1 MILRSATRAYTLSP
15 LDFPTFFTRAS
26 GRVTQELLGEATLRL
41 VHLLSEG
48 TAGPSVVRDL
58 LLRLKPPVRL
68 LSDKKS
74 RSTLLNLLR
83 PEEASELCRVL
94 GLRSAD
100 PYSALKAASYGR
112 DRLERLIS
120 FFGLPLP
127 SLIDDTPASPITT
140 VTPAHPLFT
149 HQLRAAME
157 VRSMLQEDPRRV
169 LLHMPTGSGKTRTAM
184 HVIAD
189 ELRSRQRTLVVW
201 LAHSEELC
209 EQAAEEFAS
218 VWSHV
223 GNRAVQVHR
232 LYGANEFA
240 ARDATDGVVVAG
252 FSKLYHRARSDPAF
266 VGLLGARSSLVVVDE
281 AHQAIAPTYQL
292 ILEVLTEPY
301 PGTGLLGLSATP
313 GRTWNDVAKDEQL
326 SRFFARRKV
335 TLRVDGYPNP
345 VDYLV
350 AEGYLAR
357 LNFTR
362 LPFDWT
368 GALQPEEAVAI
379 EEGFEI
385 PSSVLQR
392 LADDEQRSLAI
403 LRRCEG
409 LLQRHSRVIVFATTV
424 EHAELLASAL
434 CLRGHRASAVTAQT
448 DTAERRRILSDFKSQ
463 DTTPAILC
471 NFGVLTTGFDAPR
484 TSAALIAR
492 PTRSLVLY
500 SQMIGRAARGPRA
513 GGNEQADIVTVV
525 DTGLP
530 GFGDMA
536 SAFTNWEDVWD

>member
-1 MILRSATRAYTLSP
+1 MAP
-15 LDFPTFFTRAS
+15 LDFMAFFSRAS
-26 GRVTQELLGEATLRL
+26 GRVTQDLLGDATLRL
-41 VHLLSEG
+41 VHLLAEG

-68 LSDKKS
+68 LSEKRS
-74 RSTLLNLLR
+74 RAALLNLLR
-83 PEEASELCRVL
+83 PDEALELSELL

-100 PYSALKAASYGR
+100 PYHALKTASYGR
-112 DRLERLIS
+112 DRLERLIA

-127 SLIDDTPASPITT
+127 PSINHAPASPITT
-140 VTPAHPLFT
+140 VTPAHPLFE

-157 VRSMLQEDPRRV
+157 VRRMLRKEPRRV
-169 LLHMPTGSGKTRTAM
+169 LLHMPTGSGKTRTAV

-189 ELRSRQRTLVVW
+189 ELRTKPKTLVVW

-209 EQAAEEFAS
+209 DQATEEFGC

-232 LYGANEFA
+232 LYGTNEFA
-240 ARDATDGVVVAG
+240 SRDAHDGLVVAG

-266 VGLLGARSSLVVVDE
+266 VGMLGSRSSLVVVDE

-292 ILEVLTEPY
+292 ILEVLTDPH
-301 PGTGLLGLSATP
+301 PQTALLGLSATP

-326 SRFFARRKV
+326 SCFFARRKV
-335 TLRVDGYPNP
+335 TLQVDGYSNP

-350 AEGYLAR
+350 TEGYLAR
-357 LNFTR
+357 LNFAR

-368 GALQPEEAVAI
+368 GALQPDEAAAI
-379 EEGFEI
+379 AEGFEI
-385 PSSVLQR
+385 PGSVLRR

-403 LRRCEG
+403 LRRCEA
-409 LLQRHSRVIVFATTV
+409 LLQRHARVIVFATTV

-434 CLRGHRASAVTAQT
+434 CLRGHQATAVTAQT
-448 DTAERRRILSDFKSQ
+448 DPGERRRILADFKSQ
-463 DTTPAILC
+463 DPRPSILC

-500 SQMIGRAARGPRA
+500 SQMVGRAARGPKA
-513 GGNEQADIVTVV
+513 GGNQQADIVTVV

>member
-1 MILRSATRAYTLSP
+1 M
-15 LDFPTFFTRAS
+15 
-26 GRVTQELLGEATLRL
+26 QELLGDGTLKL
-41 VHLLSEG
+41 VHLLAEG

-58 LLRLKPPVRL
+58 LLRLKPPTRL

-74 RSTLLNLLR
+74 RAVLINLLR
-83 PEEASELCRVL
+83 PDEALELCRLL
-94 GLRSAD
+94 GLRSGD
-100 PYSALKAASYGR
+100 PYDALKTASYGR
-112 DRLERLIS
+112 DRLERLIA

-127 SLIDDTPASPITT
+127 PPDDDTPASPVTT
-140 VTPAHPLFT
+140 VTPAHPLFA

-157 VRSMLQEDPRRV
+157 VRRMLQHEPRRV

-189 ELRSRQRTLVVW
+189 ELRTKLKTLVVW

-209 EQAAEEFAS
+209 DQATEEFGS

-232 LYGANEFA
+232 LFGTNKFA
-240 ARDATDGVVVAG
+240 ARDAVDGLVVAG
-252 FSKLYHRARSDPAF
+252 FSKLYQRALSDPAF

-281 AHQAIAPTYQL
+281 AHQAIAPTYQM
-292 ILEVLTEPY
+292 ILEVLTKPF
-301 PGTGLLGLSATP
+301 PQVGLLGLSATP

-326 SRFFARRKV
+326 SCFFARQKV
-335 TLRVDGYPNP
+335 SLRVDGYSNP

-357 LNFTR
+357 LNFSR

-368 GALQPEEAVAI
+368 GALEPDEVAAI
-379 EEGFEI
+379 EKGFEI
-385 PSSVLQR
+385 PGSVLKR
-392 LADDEQRSLAI
+392 LADDDQRSLAI
-403 LRRCEG
+403 LRRCEA
-409 LLQRHSRVIVFATTV
+409 LLQYHMRVIVFATTV

-434 CLRGHRASAVTAQT
+434 CLRGHQATAVTAQT
-448 DTAERRRILSDFKSQ
+448 DLGERRRILADFKSH
-463 DTTPAILC
+463 DSSPRILC

-500 SQMIGRAARGPRA
+500 SQMVGRAARGPRA
-513 GGNEQADIVTVV
+513 GGNEQADIVAVV

-530 GFGDMA
+530 GFGDMG

>member
-1 MILRSATRAYTLSP
+1 MAT
-15 LDFPTFFTRAS
+15 LDFTAFFSRAS
-26 GRVTQELLGEATLRL
+26 ARVTQELLGDATLRL
-41 VHLLSEG
+41 VHLLAEG
-48 TAGPSVVRDL
+48 TASPSLVRDL
-58 LLRLKPPVRL
+58 LLRLKPPIRL

-74 RSTLLNLLR
+74 RAALLNLLR
-83 PEEASELCRVL
+83 PDEASELCTLL
-94 GLRSAD
+94 GLRPID
-100 PYSALKAASYGR
+100 PYNALKTASYGR
-112 DRLERLIS
+112 DRLERLIA

-127 SLIDDTPASPITT
+127 PPIDHAPVSPVTT
-140 VTPAHPLFT
+140 VTPAHPLFE
-149 HQLRAAME
+149 HQFRAAMD
-157 VRSMLQEDPRRV
+157 VKRMLQEEPRRV

-184 HVIAD
+184 HIIAD
-189 ELRSRQRTLVVW
+189 EMRTKSKTLVVW

-209 EQAAEEFAS
+209 DQAAEEFGS

-223 GNRAVQVHR
+223 GNRRVQVYR
-232 LYGANEFA
+232 LYGANDFA
-240 ARDATDGVVVAG
+240 AQDATDGVVVAG

-266 VGLLGARSSLVVVDE
+266 VGLLGARSSLVIVDE

-301 PGTGLLGLSATP
+301 PQTGLLGLSATP
-313 GRTWNDVAKDEQL
+313 GRTWNNVTKDEQL
-326 SRFFARRKV
+326 SHFFGRRKV
-335 TLRVDGYPNP
+335 TLSVPGYQNP

-362 LPFDWT
+362 LPFDWA
-368 GALQPEEAVAI
+368 GALQPEEVAAI

-392 LADDEQRSLAI
+392 LADDDQRSLAI
-403 LRRCEG
+403 LRRCES
-409 LLQRHSRVIVFATTV
+409 LMQRHARVIVFATTV

-434 CLRGHRASAVTAQT
+434 CLRGHHATAVTAQT
-448 DTAERRRILSDFKSQ
+448 DSGERRRILTDFKSQ
-463 DTTPAILC
+463 SPHPAILC

-492 PTRSLVLY
+492 PTSSLVLY
-500 SQMIGRAARGPRA
+500 SQMVGRAARGPRA
-513 GGNEQADIVTVV
+513 GGNELADIVTVV